1 MRLIPDS
8 AYGVV
13 ARSRV
18 RNAMSSRD
26 SIDGI
31 EDEPYQGLYHAMQPK
46 VLDGAPGH
54 LPDRF
59 DLAEILKSTREARGW
74 TLDEV
79 SEITRVRRAY
89 LEALEQ
95 AAYDVLPPR
104 AFALGYVKAYAKA
117 LDLDEETLADMFKRE
132 VSEPHTRLHAPSGAS
147 LEDVKPNYRLYITAG
162 VCLVVAIVAWN
173 ILQYKPLLLAARNR
187 ADAFDSLPWSKGAV
201 PLIRDG
207 VVLLTKPAPAP
218 RDQDIPAPY
227 VTPGLESQFASLAA
241 TDASNDDGG
250 PVPVQD
256 VLPSHAFNP
265 QGAVYGAQPEN
276 SSVTIQATRSVT
288 LTLRDNGGIVYFAHQ
303 FGPGEAF
310 RLSQTDQQNLIVDI
324 SDPKAFDIYYNGEY
338 AGPMA
343 ATQTQVGQLN
353 ARAAQLAN
361 ALDATQASQHQV
373 ASVFEVPPAP
383 EAPTVIKKSDQP
395 IPYMQP
401 KPEPAAAPKPV
412 TPRPTAPASA
422 SASSSAPASSV
433 ATPPAAA
440 PSPAVPEPATPAPQ

>member
-1 MRLIPDS
+1 MSGKDS
-8 AYGVV
+8 F
-13 ARSRV
+13 
-18 RNAMSSRD
+18 
-26 SIDGI
+26 DGI
-31 EDEPYQGLYHAMQPK
+31 EDEPYQGLYHGVVQPK
-46 VLDGAPGH
+46 ILDRSPGH

-74 TLDEV
+74 SLDEV
-79 SEITRVRRAY
+79 AEITRVRRNY

-104 AFALGYVKAYAKA
+104 AFAIGYVKAYAKA

-173 ILQYKPLLLAARNR
+173 ILQYKPVILAAHNK
-187 ADAFDSLPWSKGAV
+187 ANGFDSQAWAKGM

-207 VVLLTKPAPAP
+207 VMLLTKPAPAP

-227 VTPGLESQFASLAA
+227 VTPGLEAQFAALSSADKDNAA
-241 TDASNDDGG
+241 

-265 QGAVYGAQPEN
+265 MGAVYGAPPEQ
-276 SSVTIQATRSVT
+276 SEVTIQATRSVT
-288 LTLRDNGGIVYFAHQ
+288 LTLRDKAGIVYFAHQ
-303 FGPGEAF
+303 FGQGEAF
-310 RLSQTDQQNLIVDI
+310 RLPHTDQQDLLLDI
-324 SDPKAFDIYYNGEY
+324 SDPRAFDIYVNGEY

-343 ATQTQVGQLN
+343 AGATQVGQLN
-353 ARAAQLAN
+353 ARAEQMAD
-361 ALDATQASQHQV
+361 ALDASQAQKHEV
-373 ASVFEVPPAP
+373 ASIFEAPPAP
-383 EAPTVIKKSDQP
+383 EAPTVIKASDQP

-401 KPEPAAAPKPV
+401 APKPAAPAETRPVAPKPAAA
-412 TPRPTAPASA
+412 ASA
-422 SASSSAPASSV
+422 SVSASAPSSSSSSSSSAAP
-433 ATPPAAA
+433 PPAAA
-440 PSPAVPEPATPAPQ
+440 EPATTAPQ